1 METSNQLEPAT
12 DKKLLPMHHHVLAS
26 VIIQNFQ
33 MHVQIKHSLG
43 RLQHLIHILTGMF
56 CIYILYQEKYGLNL
70 VDVLEKAIFVHA
82 FGFKL

>member
-1 METSNQLEPAT
+1 
-12 DKKLLPMHHHVLAS
+12 
-26 VIIQNFQ
+26 

-43 RLQHLIHILTGMF
+43 RLQHLIPILAGMF

-70 VDVLEKAIFVHA
+70 VDVLGKAIFVHA